1 MIRIESFKVKE
12 RPELAEIAFAIR
24 REVFV
29 VEQFVDPVLEYDEY
43 EDTAIHYL
51 LFLDEVPL
59 ATARWRETGKGIKL
73 ERFATLKEYR
83 NKGIGNKILD
93 KVMEDV
99 LSLKKP
105 IYLHSQVNAIS
116 FYERNG
122 FVKEGEMFIEAEI
135 KHYLMTFKS
144 NIRYPEPVPSVVEG
158 S

>member
-1 MIRIESFKVKE
+1 MIRIERFKIKDN
-12 RPELAEIAFAIR
+12 PGLAEIAFAIR

-29 VEQFVDPVLEYDEY
+29 VEQFVDPILEYDEY

-59 ATARWRETGKGIKL
+59 TTARWRETGKGIKL

-122 FVKEGEMFIEAEI
+122 FVKEGEMFVEADI
-135 KHYLMTFKS
+135 QHYLMTHQADIS
-144 NIRYPEPVPSVVEG
+144 
-158 S
+158 

>member
-1 MIRIESFKVKE
+1 MIRIERFKVQDN
-12 RPELAEIAFAIR
+12 PELAEIAFAIR

-51 LFLDEVPL
+51 LFLDEVPIT
-59 ATARWRETGKGIKL
+59 TARWRETGKGIKL

-83 NKGIGNKILD
+83 NKGIGNNILD

-116 FYERNG
+116 LYERNG
-122 FVKEGEMFIEAEI
+122 FVKEGEMFVEADI
-135 KHYLMTFKS
+135 QHYLMTHQS
-144 NIRYPEPVPSVVEG
+144 
-158 S
+158 